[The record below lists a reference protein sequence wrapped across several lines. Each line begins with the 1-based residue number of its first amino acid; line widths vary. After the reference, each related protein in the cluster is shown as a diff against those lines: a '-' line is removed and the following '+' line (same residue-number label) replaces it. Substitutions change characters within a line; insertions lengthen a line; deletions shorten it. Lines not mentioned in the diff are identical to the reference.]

1 MAKRETRFREVISY
15 FFVLGCVAFGGPAAH
30 VAMMH
35 RELVERKR
43 WLTEQQFVDL
53 WAATNLI
60 PGPNSTEMA
69 IHISSLRAGWR
80 GLIAGGIAFIL
91 PAALMVT
98 ALAWGY
104 TQFGHLPQ
112 AAWILYGVKPVVI
125 AIVVH
130 ALFGLLRTA
139 WRSVPLAVLG
149 VGAGTLA
156 LFGVNELLV
165 LFGCGLLAGVVVSAK
180 GRFPRIPGKASLAA
194 VPLASLGTV
203 SPVAKP
209 LLGLA
214 GTLLAPIA
222 APFGL
227 GQLFFTFLKIG
238 AVLYGS
244 GYVLLAFLH
253 GDFVEG
259 LGWLSED
266 QLLDAVAVGQLTPG
280 PLFTTASFVGYLT
293 GYEHFGAW
301 QGALLASAL
310 ATVGIFLPSFLFVA
324 AVNPWIPRLRASR
337 FFGSVLDGVVSAAIG
352 LMGAVAIYLGQAA
365 LIDIP
370 TVAAA
375 GLAFALLWFTKIN
388 SIWLIL
394 GGAAFGVVVQIAL
407 PYIVP

>member
-1 MAKRETRFREVISY
+1 MRLREVVSY

-35 RELVERKR
+35 RELVERKQ

-69 IHISSLRAGWR
+69 IHISSLRSGWR
-80 GLIAGGIAFIL
+80 GLILGGIAFIL

-98 ALAWGY
+98 ILAWAY
-104 TQFGHLPQ
+104 TEFGHLPQ
-112 AAWILYGVKPVVI
+112 VPWILYGVKPVVI

-149 VGAGTLA
+149 LAAGALA
-156 LFGVNELLV
+156 LVGINELLL
-165 LFGCGLLAGVVVSAK
+165 LFAG
-180 GRFPRIPGKASLAA
+180 GLAA
-194 VPLASLGTV
+194 AMFVSLRERLPRLGDKGSLVAFPAAALAAA
-203 SPVAKP
+203 SPVASP
-209 LLGLA
+209 VLGFA
-214 GTLLAPIA
+214 GALLAPIA

-259 LGWLSED
+259 LGWLSEE

-280 PLFTTASFVGYLT
+280 PLFTTASFVGYISGHAYL
-293 GYEHFGAW
+293 GSA

-324 AVNPWIPRLRASR
+324 AVNPWIPRLRNSQ
-337 FFGSVLDGVVSAAIG
+337 FFSALLDGVVSAAMG
-352 LMGAVAIYLGQAA
+352 LMGAVAVFLGQAA
-365 LIDIP
+365 LIDVP
-370 TVAAA
+370 TVLAA
-375 GLAFALLWFTKIN
+375 GLAFVLLWLTKIN
-388 SIWLIL
+388 SVWLVL
-394 GGAAFGVVVQIAL
+394 GGAAFGVAVQIAL
-407 PYIVP
+407 PYITP

>member
-1 MAKRETRFREVISY
+1 MLNRNSSLREVISY

-35 RELVERKR
+35 RELVERKQ
-43 WLTEQQFVDL
+43 WLSEQQFVDL

-69 IHISSLRAGWR
+69 IHISTVRAGWR
-80 GLIAGGIAFIL
+80 GLIGGGIAFIL

-112 AAWILYGVKPVVI
+112 AGWILYGVKPVVI

-149 VGAGTLA
+149 LA
-156 LFGVNELLV
+156 AAVIAVLGVNELLV
-165 LFGCGLLAGVVVSAK
+165 LFGCGLLAGVVVAAK
-180 GRFPRIPGKASLAA
+180 GQLPKLPAKTNFAA
-194 VPLASLGTV
+194 VPLAALGTA

-209 LLGLA
+209 LLGFA
-214 GTLLAPIA
+214 GTLLAPLA

-259 LGWLSED
+259 LGWLTED

-280 PLFTTASFVGYLT
+280 PLFTTASFVGYIT
-293 GYEHFGAW
+293 GFEHFGTT

-324 AVNPWIPRLRASR
+324 AINPWIPRLRDSQ
-337 FFGSVLDGVVSAAIG
+337 FFGAVLDGVVSAAIG
-352 LMGAVAIYLGQAA
+352 LMGAVALFLGQAA

-375 GLAFALLWFTKIN
+375 GIAIALLWFTKVN
-388 SIWLIL
+388 SIWLIV
-394 GGAAFGVVVQIAL
+394 GGAVFGVAVQLAL
-407 PYIVP
+407 PYVLP

>member
-1 MAKRETRFREVISY
+1 MSKDEGHLRQVVSY
-15 FFVLGCVAFGGPAAH
+15 FFMLGCIAFGGPAAH
-30 VAMMH
+30 VALMH

-69 IHISSLRAGWR
+69 IHISAVRAGWR
-80 GLIAGGIAFIL
+80 GLIGGGIAFIL

-112 AAWILYGVKPVVI
+112 ASWILYGVKPVVI

-139 WRSVPLAVLG
+139 WRSIPLAVLG
-149 VGAGTLA
+149 MAAGAVA
-156 LFGVNELLV
+156 LLGVNELLV
-165 LFGCGLLAGVVVSAK
+165 LFGCGVLAGAIVSAK
-180 GRFPRIPGKASLAA
+180 GHLPKLPGKASLVAL
-194 VPLASLGTV
+194 PLATIGTV
-203 SPVAKP
+203 SPLAKP

-214 GTLLAPIA
+214 SALLAPIA

-280 PLFTTASFVGYLT
+280 PLFTTASFVGYIT
-293 GYEHFGAW
+293 GFEHFGST

-324 AVNPWIPRLRASR
+324 AINPWIPKLRDSQ
-337 FFGSVLDGVVSAAIG
+337 FFGAVLDGVVSAAIG
-352 LMGAVAIYLGQAA
+352 LMGAVALFLGQAA
-365 LIDIP
+365 LVDIP
-370 TVAAA
+370 AVAAA
-375 GLAFALLWFTKIN
+375 GIAFALLWFTKIN
-388 SIWLIL
+388 SIWLIV
-394 GGAAFGVVVQIAL
+394 GGAVFGIVVQLAL
-407 PYIVP
+407 PYVMP